1 MSCFRKPNGVYHLC
15 SGLSLFIAG
24 TGAVVALGP
33 SQAEL
38 DHSAAATES
47 WLMTNKSYDGHRY
60 VALDQINTKN
70 VGDLRETCAY
80 DSHVAAP
87 AQSAPVLYEHRI
99 FLSIGQTTV
108 AIDAASCKEIWRHEW
123 VLKDKALSI
132 PNRGVAI
139 KNGRVLRG
147 TSDGFLIALNMDDGK
162 LLWERQITSARDS
175 HYLSMPAMIVGD
187 AIIYGTAG
195 ADFGGRGW
203 IGAFSLED
211 GHEFWRFNALPS
223 LDDPEAGSWGTKEAL
238 EHGGGSFWTPVAV
251 DRAKDLLFVPIGNPA
266 PDFFGDIRKGANLYT
281 NALAILD
288 LKTGKPLWAKQ
299 HEIVVVGGKDGRVRL
314 VDRETQDVLA
324 DLAVSH
330 QENTE
335 APVTVEGTHICPGLL
350 GGQEWSSSAYDP
362 KRKIVISPMVEW
374 CGTAHRD
381 ASAPTFQS
389 GVHYYGGKID
399 QDPIDQA
406 RGLLAAID
414 VSSGELRW
422 KTKVAAPM
430 LANVTVTAG
439 DVIFAGDLKG
449 TLYAINA
456 EDGSVLLRWPLGSSA
471 GGGMITYALD
481 SKQYVAA
488 VSGPVSAF
496 FPGGAGTTRLS
507 LLSLP

>member
-1 MSCFRKPNGVYHLC
+1 
-15 SGLSLFIAG
+15 
-24 TGAVVALGP
+24 
-33 SQAEL
+33 
-38 DHSAAATES
+38 
-47 WLMTNKSYDGHRY
+47 
-60 VALDQINTKN
+60 
-70 VGDLRETCAY
+70 
-80 DSHVAAP
+80 
-87 AQSAPVLYEHRI
+87 
-99 FLSIGQTTV
+99 
-108 AIDAASCKEIWRHEW
+108 
-123 VLKDKALSI
+123 
-132 PNRGVAI
+132 
-139 KNGRVLRG
+139 
-147 TSDGFLIALNMDDGK
+147 
-162 LLWERQITSARDS
+162 
-175 HYLSMPAMIVGD
+175 MPAMIVGD
-187 AIIYGTAG
+187 AIIYGRAG

-281 NALAILD
+281 NALAVLD

-299 HEIVVVGGKDGRVRL
+299 FVAHDVRDWDISQASPLVAAEMKGQPHEIVVVSGKDGRVRL

-324 DLAVSH
+324 DLAVSQ

-422 KTKVAAPM
+422 KTEVAAPM

-496 FPGGAGTTRLS
+496 FPGGAGTTRLR